1 MTESPDGS
9 HVMERR
15 ASARAGHV
23 TPAPPSR
30 DAIRDAKPDAKA
42 GGGGRLRHGRK
53 REVPQ
58 PFPKPEVVAG
68 ANRRAAPQ
76 KNKTFDKRPPTRGA
90 GKPAGTFT
98 VGGGREEVMYDQQT
112 ELADLARGRKK
123 VNVNHLFNFTLEPRE
138 RFSPYHPS
146 TWSRKGGAWWGQ
158 KQKPFNKELF
168 LQANCQFVVLD
179 QCDYS
184 VYLADPDTLVDW
196 DLVQQVR
203 LLSHGVLSCPICL
216 YPPTAARITRCGH
229 VFCWPCI
236 LHYLALSDEPWR
248 KCPIC
253 YEAVHKKHLRSVVTK
268 ETHQFAVGDTI
279 TLQLM
284 KREKGSAI
292 ALPRSQWFQVDKPLS
307 VIDAQNSHHCKLL
320 LASRADV
327 QTSLSLEQEQ
337 LVQQLL
343 EESDT
348 AEACFVQAALG
359 ELQNQLK
366 CFEDAG
372 ADVGTTL
379 EMQNLSLAEASEP
392 DSHEVK
398 EPTSLTNCN
407 KQAVHRYASAFD
419 EEFEEE
425 VAKEAAEPDGAQEEE
440 VQLEGAAG
448 LAATEQEQQ
457 QQQQQCLQQEGHG
470 CEVLEEEEASSQNNL
485 HHYYYQAE
493 DGQHMY
499 MLPMNR
505 RCLLQEHGGPEGCPD
520 RVTAHIM
527 DIESFSMT
535 EYHRKRYNY
544 LDHLPLTCE
553 ISFCEVALQP
563 PLVTQATL
571 QYFTA
576 DIERRRVL
584 RQKKARDERRRERKI
599 EMEENKKHGIYPGM
613 RVPLENLRQFPSF
626 GSSPECGPGGP
637 TDDTVVM
644 EMSSP
649 AVLHSPQDSSS
660 NSSAAG
666 SFLSPLAPAFVPG
679 SPSAV
684 ESIVEDESHLPSFAQ
699 WQPSYWMCFSLVTCR
714 CLRMEKLN
722 RMPGRGMWT
731 REHQLTQQRRWVP
744 VWIAMP
750 RATRRACL
758 CPAFRTRS
766 ARAWSLHCSLWRLLL
781 LLMKP
786 RQRHHQTAPRKE
798 KVEKRRKSR

>member
-1 MTESPDGS
+1 FCE
-9 HVMERR
+9 
-15 ASARAGHV
+15 
-23 TPAPPSR
+23 
-30 DAIRDAKPDAKA
+30 
-42 GGGGRLRHGRK
+42 
-53 REVPQ
+53 Q
-58 PFPKPEVVAG
+58 
-68 ANRRAAPQ
+68 
-76 KNKTFDKRPPTRGA
+76 
-90 GKPAGTFT
+90 
-98 VGGGREEVMYDQQT
+98 
-112 ELADLARGRKK
+112 
-123 VNVNHLFNFTLEPRE
+123 
-138 RFSPYHPS
+138 
-146 TWSRKGGAWWGQ
+146 
-158 KQKPFNKELF
+158 
-168 LQANCQFVVLD
+168 
-179 QCDYS
+179 
-184 VYLADPDTLVDW
+184 
-196 DLVQQVR
+196 R

-253 YEAVHKKHLRSVVTK
+253 FEAVHKKHLRSVVTK
-268 ETHQFAVGDTI
+268 ETHQFAVGDTV

-337 LVQQLL
+337 LLQQLL

-348 AEACFVQAALG
+348 AEACFIQAALS
-359 ELQNQLK
+359 ELQKYVCLRNTVLCACVCMCVHVGGAVSVAVSIVVSTPLDRKSRWQLI
-366 CFEDAG
+366 
-372 ADVGTTL
+372 
-379 EMQNLSLAEASEP
+379 
-392 DSHEVK
+392 
-398 EPTSLTNCN
+398 
-407 KQAVHRYASAFD
+407 QAVHRYASAFD

-425 VAKEAAEPDGAQEEE
+425 VAKEVAEPDGAQEEE

-448 LAATEQEQQ
+448 LAATEQ
-457 QQQQQCLQQEGHG
+457 QQQCLQQEGHG
-470 CEVLEEEEASSQNNL
+470 CEMLEEEEASSQNNL

-520 RVTAHIM
+520 RVTARIM

-553 ISFCEVALQP
+553 ISFCEVVLHP

-626 GSSPECGPGGP
+626 GSSPEGGRRDVKTTSEPGSQCLWVTESYKVSLFP
-637 TDDTVVM
+637 LKH
-644 EMSSP
+644 E
-649 AVLHSPQDSSS
+649 
-660 NSSAAG
+660 G

-699 WQPSYWMCFSLVTCR
+699 MLKDGKAKSDAWQRNVDKRAPAHAAAVGSGVDSDAESDSEGMPVPSFQNSFSQSLESA
-714 CLRMEKLN
+714 L
-722 RMPGRGMWT
+722 
-731 REHQLTQQRRWVP
+731 LTLEAAAVD
-744 VWIAMP
+744 
-750 RATRRACL
+750 
-758 CPAFRTRS
+758 CPAQGKGGKKKKKQMK
-766 ARAWSLHCSLWRLLL
+766 LLFSSSVFHG
-781 LLMKP
+781 KIN
-786 RQRHHQTAPRKE
+786 
-798 KVEKRRKSR
+798 

>member
-359 ELQNQLK
+359 DLQVRAACLLLL
-366 CFEDAG
+366 
-372 ADVGTTL
+372 ADRRGGPWWWWLTEHRHCTL
-379 EMQNLSLAEASEP
+379 
-392 DSHEVK
+392 V
-398 EPTSLTNCN
+398 
-407 KQAVHRYASAFD
+407 YASAFD

-448 LAATEQEQQ
+448 LAATEQEQ

-520 RVTAHIM
+520 RVTARIM

-571 QYFTA
+571 QYFIA

-699 WQPSYWMCFSLVTCR
+699 MLKDGKAKSDAWQRNVDKRAHAAAAVGSGVDSDAESDSEGMPVPSFQNSFSQSLESA
-714 CLRMEKLN
+714 L
-722 RMPGRGMWT
+722 
-731 REHQLTQQRRWVP
+731 LTLEAAAAADETKAAP
-744 VWIAMP
+744 SSD
-750 RATRRACL
+750 
-758 CPAFRTRS
+758 CPAQGKGGKKKKKQMK
-766 ARAWSLHCSLWRLLL
+766 LLFSSSVFHG
-781 LLMKP
+781 KIN
-786 RQRHHQTAPRKE
+786 
-798 KVEKRRKSR
+798 